1 MGSGSLPFLYG
12 AVVKPNRDAARAY
25 AERVYAAAQPRPET
39 DKDVRVIDALDALA
53 HVLTMFGTAS
63 GADLD
68 DLLDMVEDAYHRV
81 DYAQNPV
88 VIGPVGE
95 A

>member
-1 MGSGSLPFLYG
+1 M
-12 AVVKPNRDAARAY
+12 KPNRDAARAY

-39 DKDVRVIDALDALA
+39 DRDVRVLDALDAIA
-53 HVLTMFGTAS
+53 HVLTVFGAAS

-68 DLLDMVEDAYHRV
+68 DLLDLVEDAYHRV
-81 DYAQNPV
+81 HFARNPV

>member
-1 MGSGSLPFLYG
+1 M
-12 AVVKPNRDAARAY
+12 KPNRDAARAY
-25 AERVYAAAQPRPET
+25 AQRVYAAAQPRPDT
-39 DKDVRVIDALDALA
+39 DTDVRVIDALHALA

-68 DLLDMVEDAYHRV
+68 DLLDMVEDAYHHV
-81 DYAQNPV
+81 EYAKNPV